1 MDRQFL
7 KGLELEPE
15 AIDKIMDEHGSSV
28 NSVKEQLNSKKD
40 ELKELKSERDSLK
53 EKVRDVED
61 NEDTIN
67 SLRSKYDEAKDK
79 IAEYEKQVQN
89 NKLDKQII
97 KNVQDAY
104 DVDDVLNYLDRSKF
118 EYDDEGNIYN
128 FDDVLNAVRESK
140 PHYFNAQSNGT
151 VNNDN
156 DPNPNDKQDPNNQG
170 GNNDP
175 NNKSQGVQY
184 ATGKPNGSGNPGSN
198 DFEALGQKWAQRLKG
213 AK

>member
-7 KGLELEPE
+7 KSLELEPE
-15 AIDKIMDEHGSSV
+15 TIDKIMDEHGSSV

-40 ELKELKSERDSLK
+40 ELKQLKSERDSLK

-61 NEDTIN
+61 SEDTIN

-89 NKLDKQII
+89 NKLDKEII

-118 EYDDEGNIYN
+118 EYDDEGNISN

-140 PHYFNAQSNGT
+140 PHYFNTQSSGA

-156 DPNPNDKQDPNNQG
+156 DTNPNDNQAPNNQG
-170 GNNDP
+170 GDNNH
-175 NNKSQGVQY
+175 NNQSQGVQY
-184 ATGKPNGSGNPGSN
+184 ATGKTNGSGNPGSN